1 MLGVFGTTLNYYF
14 RNNEYRNIRFS
25 LENKS
30 LEFLQKMEGLQDNLK
45 DMNNNVSEIKKLIDV
60 TKRESWYEFFKR
72 KTIVSYR
79 YCTGN
84 LK

>member
-1 MLGVFGTTLNYYF
+1 
-14 RNNEYRNIRFS
+14 
-25 LENKS
+25 
-30 LEFLQKMEGLQDNLK
+30 MEGLQDNLK